1 MDEYS
6 LDAPVPVEF
15 AVRFDKL
22 EAIEDKVVLT
32 VVSAWSLS
40 VIIVASLLAAAL
52 AAAMMR
58 ERLSLFLPGVLDL
71 RLAVSLFLLV
81 PMVSLVPLK
90 VEPGVWL
97 AVEVIRSV
105 RWSLETRLRPGV
117 IGAWVSWLLT
127 SFRFCLSASGVAG
140 LLPNLE
146 LNLEKRF

>member
-1 MDEYS
+1 M
-6 LDAPVPVEF
+6 PVEF
-15 AVRFDKL
+15 AVRLDKL
-22 EAIEDKVVLT
+22 DAIEDKVVFT

-52 AAAMMR
+52 DAMMR

-117 IGAWVSWLLT
+117 VGAWVSWLLT
-127 SFRFCLSASGVAG
+127 NFRFCLRASGVAG

-146 LNLEKRF
+146 LNLEKRLDYFFNFRTK